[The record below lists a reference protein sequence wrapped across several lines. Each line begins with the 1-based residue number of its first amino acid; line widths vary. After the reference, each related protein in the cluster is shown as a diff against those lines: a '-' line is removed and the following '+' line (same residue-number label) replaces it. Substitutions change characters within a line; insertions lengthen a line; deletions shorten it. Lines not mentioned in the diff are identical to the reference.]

1 MGNKLQ
7 ISYCTAKK
15 ILTEL
20 LSNQKLREDED
31 IKNIIN
37 NIAISNVKEQKT
49 RQKESSILID
59 SKCNIYFPD
68 YCSHEI
74 KISYLPKTVYIF
86 FLLHPEG
93 AEFKNM
99 DLYAEDLYKIYMI
112 VSENKN
118 IEAEKV
124 KMSINKLVEPG
135 NNRIYEI
142 CSIIRRTLLNV
153 IPSELIGKYT
163 IIGKWGGLHSI
174 SLDKKMIKV
183 ENRQL
188 KEIIGKQ
195 IL

>member
-37 NIAISNVKEQKT
+37 NIAISKVKEQKT

-74 KISYLPKTVYIF
+74 KISFLPKTVYIF
-86 FLLHPEG
+86 FLLHPKG

-99 DLYAEDLYKIYMI
+99 DLYAEELYNIYML

-124 KMSINKLVEPG
+124 KASINKLVEPG

-153 IPSELIGKYT
+153 VPSELIGKYT
-163 IIGKWGGLHSI
+163 IVGKWGGMHSI
-174 SLDKKMIKV
+174 SLDKTMITI
-183 ENRQL
+183 ENKHL
-188 KEIIGKQ
+188 KEMVKI
-195 IL
+195 